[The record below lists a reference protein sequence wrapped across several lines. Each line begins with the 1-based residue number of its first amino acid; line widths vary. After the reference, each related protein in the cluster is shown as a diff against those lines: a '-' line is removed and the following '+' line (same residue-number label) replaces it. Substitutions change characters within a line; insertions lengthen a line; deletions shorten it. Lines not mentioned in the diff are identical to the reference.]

1 MQGAP
6 NQTHSL
12 MKWIDAAICTMW
24 TKAGEFLDSV
34 SKWHT
39 YAELTQVVSEL
50 GMRQGMF
57 NLNAQSPDDERFTG
71 CIQDA
76 VLTNAPPTYFGS
88 LPAVLTPYLGHPVWL
103 A

>member
-39 YAELTQVVSEL
+39 YAELTQDRANAL
-50 GMRQGMF
+50 GKGRIISM
-57 NLNAQSPDDERFTG
+57 S
-71 CIQDA
+71 
-76 VLTNAPPTYFGS
+76 V
-88 LPAVLTPYLGHPVWL
+88 
-103 A
+103 